1 MSHQLTFADSEFST
15 KRRQTRK
22 EIFLSRM
29 EQILPWQNM
38 VEVIEPFYPKAGN
51 GRRPYPLET
60 MLRIHCMQHWY
71 NLSDGAME
79 DALYEIASMRLFA
92 RLSLDSA
99 LPDRTTIMNFRH
111 LLEQHQLARQLF
123 KTINRWLAEAGVM
136 MTQGTLVDATI
147 IEAPSSTKNKEQ
159 QRDPEMHQ
167 TKKGN
172 QWHFGMK
179 AHIIFIRSASQRDI
193 MSHQL
198 TFADS
203 EFSTK
208 RRQTR
213 KEIFLSRMEQ
223 ILPWQNMVEVIEPF
237 YPKAGNG
244 RRPYPLETMLRIH
257 CMQHWY
263 NLSDGAMEDALYEI
277 ASMRLFAR
285 LSLDSALPD
294 RTTIMNFR
302 HLLEQHQL
310 ARQLFKTI
318 NRWLAEAGVMMTQGT
333 LVDATIIEA
342 PSSTKNKEQQRDPE
356 MHQTKKGNQWHFG
369 MKAHIGVDAKSGL
382 THSLVTTAANE
393 HDLNQLGN
401 LLHGEEQF
409 VSADAGY
416 QGAPQREELAEV
428 DVDWLI
434 AERPGK
440 VKTLKQHPRKNKTAI
455 NIEYMKASIRARVE
469 HPFRIIKRQFGFVKA
484 RYKGLLKNDNQLA
497 MLFTLANLFR
507 VDQMIRQWERSQ

>member
-1 MSHQLTFADSEFST
+1 MFVIWSHGTGFIMSHQLTFADSEFSS

-136 MTQGTLVDATI
+136 MTQGTLVDA
-147 IEAPSSTKNKEQ
+147 
-159 QRDPEMHQ
+159 
-167 TKKGN
+167 
-172 QWHFGMK
+172 
-179 AHIIFIRSASQRDI
+179 
-193 MSHQL
+193 
-198 TFADS
+198 
-203 EFSTK
+203 
-208 RRQTR
+208 
-213 KEIFLSRMEQ
+213 
-223 ILPWQNMVEVIEPF
+223 
-237 YPKAGNG
+237 
-244 RRPYPLETMLRIH
+244 
-257 CMQHWY
+257 
-263 NLSDGAMEDALYEI
+263 
-277 ASMRLFAR
+277 
-285 LSLDSALPD
+285 
-294 RTTIMNFR
+294 
-302 HLLEQHQL
+302 
-310 ARQLFKTI
+310 
-318 NRWLAEAGVMMTQGT
+318 
-333 LVDATIIEA
+333 
-342 PSSTKNKEQQRDPE
+342 
-356 MHQTKKGNQWHFG
+356 
-369 MKAHIGVDAKSGL
+369 KSGL

-416 QGAPQREELAEV
+416 QVAPQREELAEV

-440 VKTLKQHPRKNKTAI
+440 VRTLKQHPRKNKTAI

-507 VDQMIRQWERSQ
+507 ADQMIRQWERSH

>member
-1 MSHQLTFADSEFST
+1 MSHQLTFADSEFSS

-92 RLSLDSA
+92 RLSL
-99 LPDRTTIMNFRH
+99 
-111 LLEQHQLARQLF
+111 
-123 KTINRWLAEAGVM
+123 
-136 MTQGTLVDATI
+136 
-147 IEAPSSTKNKEQ
+147 
-159 QRDPEMHQ
+159 
-167 TKKGN
+167 
-172 QWHFGMK
+172 
-179 AHIIFIRSASQRDI
+179 
-193 MSHQL
+193 
-198 TFADS
+198 
-203 EFSTK
+203 
-208 RRQTR
+208 
-213 KEIFLSRMEQ
+213 
-223 ILPWQNMVEVIEPF
+223 
-237 YPKAGNG
+237 
-244 RRPYPLETMLRIH
+244 ETMLRIH

-318 NRWLAEAGVMMTQGT
+318 SRWLAEAGVMMTQGT

-382 THSLVTTAANE
+382 THSLVT
-393 HDLNQLGN
+393 
-401 LLHGEEQF
+401 
-409 VSADAGY
+409 
-416 QGAPQREELAEV
+416 
-428 DVDWLI
+428 I
-434 AERPGK
+434 A
-440 VKTLKQHPRKNKTAI
+440 
-455 NIEYMKASIRARVE
+455 
-469 HPFRIIKRQFGFVKA
+469 
-484 RYKGLLKNDNQLA
+484 
-497 MLFTLANLFR
+497 
-507 VDQMIRQWERSQ
+507 

>member
-1 MSHQLTFADSEFST
+1 MFVIWSHGTGFIMSHQLTFADSEFSS

-123 KTINRWLAEAGVM
+123 KTINRLLAEAGVM
-136 MTQGTLVDATI
+136 MTQGTL
-147 IEAPSSTKNKEQ
+147 
-159 QRDPEMHQ
+159 
-167 TKKGN
+167 
-172 QWHFGMK
+172 
-179 AHIIFIRSASQRDI
+179 
-193 MSHQL
+193 
-198 TFADS
+198 
-203 EFSTK
+203 
-208 RRQTR
+208 
-213 KEIFLSRMEQ
+213 
-223 ILPWQNMVEVIEPF
+223 
-237 YPKAGNG
+237 
-244 RRPYPLETMLRIH
+244 
-257 CMQHWY
+257 
-263 NLSDGAMEDALYEI
+263 
-277 ASMRLFAR
+277 
-285 LSLDSALPD
+285 
-294 RTTIMNFR
+294 
-302 HLLEQHQL
+302 
-310 ARQLFKTI
+310 
-318 NRWLAEAGVMMTQGT
+318 
-333 LVDATIIEA
+333 
-342 PSSTKNKEQQRDPE
+342 
-356 MHQTKKGNQWHFG
+356 
-369 MKAHIGVDAKSGL
+369 VDAKSGL

-416 QGAPQREELAEV
+416 QVAPQREELAEV

-440 VKTLKQHPRKNKTAI
+440 VRTLKQHPRKNKTAI
-455 NIEYMKASIRARVE
+455 NIEYMKASIRAKVE

-497 MLFTLANLFR
+497 MLFTL
-507 VDQMIRQWERSQ
+507 

>member
-1 MSHQLTFADSEFST
+1 MFVIWSHRTGFIMSHQLTFADSEFSS

-123 KTINRWLAEAGVM
+123 KTISRWLAEAGVM

-179 AHIIFIRSASQRDI
+179 AHI
-193 MSHQL
+193 
-198 TFADS
+198 
-203 EFSTK
+203 
-208 RRQTR
+208 
-213 KEIFLSRMEQ
+213 
-223 ILPWQNMVEVIEPF
+223 
-237 YPKAGNG
+237 G
-244 RRPYPLETMLRIH
+244 
-257 CMQHWY
+257 
-263 NLSDGAMEDALYEI
+263 
-277 ASMRLFAR
+277 
-285 LSLDSALPD
+285 
-294 RTTIMNFR
+294 
-302 HLLEQHQL
+302 
-310 ARQLFKTI
+310 
-318 NRWLAEAGVMMTQGT
+318 
-333 LVDATIIEA
+333 VDAKSGLTHSLVTTAANEHD
-342 PSSTKNKEQQRDPE
+342 DPE

-440 VKTLKQHPRKNKTAI
+440 VRTLKQHPRKNKTAI
-455 NIEYMKASIRARVE
+455 NIEYMKASIRAKVE

-507 VDQMIRQWERSQ
+507 ADQMIRQWERSH